1 MLDSAEPLLEV
12 VVIGAGM
19 AGLIAARE
27 LQRAGRQVV
36 VLDKGRGAGGRL
48 ATRRIDGATFD
59 HGAQGF
65 AMGHAEFAEGIVPRH
80 LVGSLIPWPETPT
93 GSNPDPNRWRG
104 NPTMSAIAKYLAQG
118 IDVHL
123 ETTVTALHPEANHW
137 VVQTSAGKR
146 VSADSVILTT
156 PVPQALAVI
165 DAGGLPV
172 PSALRSRLSAIDYDR
187 CLAILAIL
195 EGPSRIPP
203 PGGVAPGSEPLAWI
217 VDNMLKGI
225 STQPAVTLHATPR
238 FSLEHWDQD
247 RTATG
252 RILLEAAAPWLGS
265 PVKSFQV
272 HGWRYSQPTV
282 TDEARCRV
290 VATHPFLV
298 LAGDAFGVGG
308 VEGAALSGAAA
319 AETLLKAVSVRRVT

>member
-1 MLDSAEPLLEV
+1 MMDSAEPVLEV

-19 AGLIAARE
+19 AGLVAARE
-27 LQRAGRQVV
+27 LQREGLQVV
-36 VLDKGRGAGGRL
+36 VFDKGRGTGGRL

-65 AMGHAEFAEGIVPRH
+65 SIGHTEFAEGIVPRH

-93 GSNPDPNRWRG
+93 GANPDPNRWRG
-104 NPTMSAIAKYLAQG
+104 NPTMSAIARHLAQG

-123 ETTVTALHPEANHW
+123 ETTITALYPEAHHW
-137 VVQTSAGKR
+137 GVQTSAGKR
-146 VSADSVILTT
+146 VSAASVVLTT

-172 PSALRSRLSAIDYDR
+172 ASELRSRLGAIDYNR
-187 CLAILAIL
+187 CLAVLAIL

-203 PGGVAPGSEPLAWI
+203 PGGVAPGNEPLAWI
-217 VDNMLKGI
+217 TDNVLKGI
-225 STQPAVTLHATPR
+225 SAQPAITLHATPR

-247 RTATG
+247 RSATG
-252 RILLEAAAPWLGS
+252 RTLLEAAAPWLGS
-265 PVKSFQV
+265 RVKSFQV

-298 LAGDAFGVGG
+298 LAGDAFGIGG

-319 AETLLKAVSVRRVT
+319 AETLLKTVSLCRGT